1 MPIKT
6 GQQYI
11 GSLRDGRRLYIDG
24 KVVADVTAYPP
35 LQGVIGTIAGLHD
48 DQHDPALRD
57 ILTYVSPLPGERVST
72 TYLEAH
78 TPAEFAALAG
88 CFHLRAKRTFGLM
101 GRLTDFM
108 SAFLVDT
115 AVALSALGKREAA
128 ARAEGMVELCRENDL
143 QVTHALIDPQSD
155 RSTLDAP
162 SEAVQVVERRADG
175 VVVSGCRMLSTLA
188 PVANECY
195 VGPYYPRRAGEEK
208 FMLAFVVPMNTPG
221 LTTLCRES
229 FHRGES
235 TFDRPL
241 SSRFDEGDAILMFDR
256 VLVPHER
263 MIVDGDIE
271 AYNGMLQARPGYTP
285 LQATIR
291 SILKLRFLAGLATAI
306 ARANGRD
313 KLPRFQAAIGELIA
327 LISVAEGIR
336 AGAIAEGFA
345 ACRSLRQGRIQDR
358 RRRAHRTQ
366 NGRRLRRRRH
376 QFLLPLRQ
384 HQGGRRAQDRRG
396 LGRARHVRRRPC
408 QPRDRT
414 ADGQMA
420 SRPQHR
426 CQAATRAHEARLG
439 HDRHRVRLAR
449 WALRAAIL
457 GRSRDQRAAL
467 VPERHHPRV
476 RAAGLRAA
484 RNVTTA
490 AIHRLARA
498 SSSAISG
505 STWPP

>member
-1 MPIKT
+1 MAIKT
-6 GQQYI
+6 GKQYI
-11 GSLRDGRRLYIDG
+11 DSLRDGRRLFIDG
-24 KVVADVTAYPP
+24 KVVSDVTAYPP
-35 LQGVIGTIAGLHD
+35 LQGVIGTIASLYD
-48 DQHDPALRD
+48 DQHDPALQD
-57 ILTYVSPLPGERVST
+57 ILTCKSPTSGERVST
-72 TYLEAH
+72 TYLEAR
-78 TPAEFAALAG
+78 TAAEFAALAG

-115 AVALSALGKREAA
+115 AVALQALGKHEAA
-128 ARAEGMVELCRENDL
+128 ARARGMVELCRENDF

-162 SEAVQVVERRADG
+162 SEAVQVVERQKDG

-195 VGPYYPRRAGEEK
+195 VGPYYPRQAGEEK
-208 FMLAFVVPMNTPG
+208 FMLAFVVPMNAPG
-221 LTTLCRES
+221 LSTLARES

-263 MIVDGDIE
+263 MIVDGDIA

-291 SILKLRFLAGLATAI
+291 SIMKLRFLAGVATAI

-336 AGAIAEGFA
+336 AGAMAEGLRRAEALARGEVKIEGDGLTEPQTVGVCGGA
-345 ACRSLRQGRIQDR
+345 AINFFFPWANTKAADVLRIAAGSGVLAMSAADYANPEIGALMDKWLVGPGIDAR
-358 RRRAHRTQ
+358 RRLELMKLAWDMT
-366 NGRRLRRRRH
+366 GTE
-376 QFLLPLRQ
+376 F
-384 HQGGRRAQDRRG
+384 G
-396 LGRARHVRRRPC
+396 
-408 QPRDRT
+408 
-414 ADGQMA
+414 
-420 SRPQHR
+420 SR
-426 CQAATRAHEARLG
+426 
-439 HDRHRVRLAR
+439 
-449 WALRAAIL
+449 
-457 GRSRDQRAAL
+457 
-467 VPERHHPRV
+467 
-476 RAAGLRAA
+476 AGLYE
-484 RNVTTA
+484 
-490 AIHRLARA
+490 RLY
-498 SSSAISG
+498 SG
-505 STWPP
+505 DPEINAQRWFRSGITRECEQLVQELLER

>member
-11 GSLRDGRRLYIDG
+11 DSLRDGRRLYIDG

-57 ILTYVSPLPGERVST
+57 ILTYVSPLSGERVST

-88 CFHLRAKRTFGLM
+88 CIHLRAKPTFGLM

-241 SSRFDEGDAILMFDR
+241 SSRFDEGDAVLMFDR

-291 SILKLRFLAGLATAI
+291 STMKLRFLAGLATAI

-327 LISVAEGIR
+327 LISVAEGVR
-336 AGAIAEGFA
+336 AGAIAEG
-345 ACRSLRQGRIQDR
+345 
-358 RRRAHRTQ
+358 RRRAEAVARGELRIEGDGLGEPRTIGVCGGAAI
-366 NGRRLRRRRH
+366 NFYFPYANTKAADVLRIAAGSGVLAMSGADYAHPEVGPLMDKWLIGPNIDAKRRL
-376 QFLLPLRQ
+376 QLMKLAWDMTGSEF
-384 HQGGRRAQDRRG
+384 G
-396 LGRARHVRRRPC
+396 
-408 QPRDRT
+408 
-414 ADGQMA
+414 
-420 SRPQHR
+420 SR
-426 CQAATRAHEARLG
+426 
-439 HDRHRVRLAR
+439 
-449 WALRAAIL
+449 
-457 GRSRDQRAAL
+457 
-467 VPERHHPRV
+467 
-476 RAAGLRAA
+476 AGLYE
-484 RNVTTA
+484 
-490 AIHRLARA
+490 RLY
-498 SSSAISG
+498 SAIPRSMPSAGSG
-505 STWPP
+505 AVSPKNASHWSRTCSASESRNLHRRCCH